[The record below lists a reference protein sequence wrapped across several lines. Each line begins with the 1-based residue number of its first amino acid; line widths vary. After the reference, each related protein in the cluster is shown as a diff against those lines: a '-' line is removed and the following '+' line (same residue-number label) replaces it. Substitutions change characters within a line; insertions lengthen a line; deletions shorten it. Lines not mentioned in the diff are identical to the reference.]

1 MRINQGRPIVD
12 SDLNPAVQASS
23 EDHVQQI
30 RPTEGAPQAQKDLI
44 DLEGTKDTADR
55 GRSGHSKVVIVHTP
69 FDWNVES
76 LEGTPADLAP
86 MDPRHADLMN
96 KLANQI
102 QAKMVSATPV

>member
-1 MRINQGRPIVD
+1 MRINQGRPILD
-12 SDLNPAVQASS
+12 SDLNPATHVSS
-23 EDHVQQI
+23 ENQIQQI
-30 RPTEGAPQAQKDLI
+30 QSVQGAEQAPKDLI
-44 DLEGTKDTADR
+44 DLQGTQDTNAG
-55 GRSGHSKVVIVHTP
+55 GRSGSSKVVIVHTP

-102 QAKMVSATPV
+102 QARMVSAIPV